1 MSTNMRN
8 IGKILSCGY
17 SPKHLDHAKRHATD
31 PAKIHK
37 AEKLKKQQK
46 QQTIPQEMILQKK
59 L

>member
-1 MSTNMRN
+1 MSANMRN

-17 SPKHLDHAKRHATD
+17 SPVRLDHAKKHATD

-46 QQTIPQEMILQKK
+46 Q
-59 L
+59 